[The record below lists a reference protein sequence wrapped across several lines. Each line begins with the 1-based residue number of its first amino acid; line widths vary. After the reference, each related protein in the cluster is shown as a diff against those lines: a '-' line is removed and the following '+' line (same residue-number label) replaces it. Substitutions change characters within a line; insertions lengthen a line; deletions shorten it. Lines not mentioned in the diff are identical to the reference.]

1 MPDELIIK
9 GELAK
14 KASYQLL
21 SLNTDTKNRALLNIA
36 DALEKNN
43 KKIISANL
51 IDLDNA
57 KRKGIKQAMLDRLM
71 LNEERI
77 LAMANGVRQV
87 ASLPDPIGEITEEW
101 ERPNGM
107 KIAKKRVPM
116 GVIAIIYEARPN
128 VTVDAC
134 ALCLKTGNAV
144 ILRGGSEAINSN
156 KAIMN
161 VMQEAAYSCGIPEGS
176 INLIEDTTRE
186 AAVGLMKLNGYVDM
200 LIPRGGQGLIKS
212 VVENATVPIVET
224 AAGNC
229 HIYVDDE
236 CDFDMA
242 EKIILNAKVSRPS
255 VCNAVE
261 TLLINEK
268 IATEFLPKICT
279 SLSDNNV
286 EIRGCEKSA
295 EILPHIKK
303 ADEDDWYTEYNDYI
317 ISVKIV
323 KDINEAILH
332 INKYNTGHSE
342 SIITNNSA
350 NAERFLNEVDASAV
364 YVNASTRFTDGFEFG
379 FGAEIGISTQKMHAR
394 GPMGLKELTTY
405 KYIIRGNGQIR

>member
-21 SLNTDTKNRALLNIA
+21 SLDTDTKNRALLNIA

-51 IDLDNA
+51 IDLNNA
-57 KRKGIKQAMLDRLM
+57 KHKGTKQAMLDRLM

-77 LAMANGVRQV
+77 FAMADGVRQV

-101 ERPNGM
+101 ERPNGL

-128 VTVDAC
+128 VTADAC

-161 VMQEAAYSCGIPEGS
+161 IMQEAAYAYGIPEGS

-229 HIYVDDE
+229 HI
-236 CDFDMA
+236 
-242 EKIILNAKVSRPS
+242 
-255 VCNAVE
+255 
-261 TLLINEK
+261 
-268 IATEFLPKICT
+268 
-279 SLSDNNV
+279 
-286 EIRGCEKSA
+286 
-295 EILPHIKK
+295 
-303 ADEDDWYTEYNDYI
+303 
-317 ISVKIV
+317 
-323 KDINEAILH
+323 
-332 INKYNTGHSE
+332 
-342 SIITNNSA
+342 
-350 NAERFLNEVDASAV
+350 
-364 YVNASTRFTDGFEFG
+364 
-379 FGAEIGISTQKMHAR
+379 
-394 GPMGLKELTTY
+394 
-405 KYIIRGNGQIR
+405 